1 MRFWQNRK
9 EHTQIN
15 SKTRSLLFSPALFCR
30 FYALLLLLFIGG
42 VFLFRQ
48 QQTAREEKTRRH
60 CREEAQMLVQAG
72 FYGEAQK
79 KLNAMPKPLF
89 PEDEELLFQIALQ
102 KQDFRFAM
110 DLLPNLST
118 KQEPASR
125 LALIT
130 ALQEAGKSVL
140 AWKVLCETPF
150 SKNES
155 AEKALVISLLQDVR
169 ETPTRAVFVSG
180 WHHHKAAIMRDEGG
194 FFLVNTQG
202 EERSDA
208 RYESLVPVSEGFCA
222 RKKEVWITLDVDGN
236 FVKTTVE
243 PEEKDIIEADP
254 SFLLMPTEEEGVQGY
269 SFDGE
274 EVIKP
279 IYDRASPISVNGIGY
294 VETEGRCWQIRFRAL
309 HDGVS
314 FNKIES

>member
-9 EHTQIN
+9 ERTQIN
-15 SKTRSLLFSPALFCR
+15 KKTRSLFSSPVLFCR
-30 FYALLLLLFIGG
+30 LYALLLFLCIGG
-42 VFLFRQ
+42 VFLFHQ
-48 QQTAREEKTRRH
+48 QQTARDEKTRRH
-60 CREEAQMLVQAG
+60 CREEAQMLAQAG

-89 PEDEELLFQIALQ
+89 PEDEELLFQVALK

-110 DLLPNLST
+110 DLLSRLPT
-118 KQEPASR
+118 KQESAFR
-125 LALIT
+125 LELIT
-130 ALQEAGKSVL
+130 ALQEAGKSAL
-140 AWKVLCETPF
+140 AWQVLCQMSF
-150 SKNES
+150 SKKEP
-155 AEKALVISLLQDVR
+155 EQKALAISLLQDVR

-180 WHHHKAAIMRDEGG
+180 WHHHKAAVMKDEEG
-194 FFLVNTQG
+194 FFLVNIQG
-202 EERSDA
+202 EELSDA

-222 RKKEVWITLDVDGN
+222 RKKKVWITLDRDGN

-243 PEEKDIIEADP
+243 PEEKDIIQADS
-254 SFLLMPTEEEGVQGY
+254 SFLVMPTEEEGVQGY
-269 SFDGE
+269 TFDGE

-279 IYDRASPISVNGIGY
+279 IYDCASPISANGTGY

-309 HDGVS
+309 RDGVS

>member
-48 QQTAREEKTRRH
+48 QQTAREEKTRQH
-60 CREEAQMLVQAG
+60 CREEAQRLAQAG

-140 AWKVLCETPF
+140 AWQVLCETPF

-155 AEKALVISLLQDVR
+155 AENALAISLLQDVR

-180 WHHHKAAIMRDEGG
+180 WHHHKAAIMRDEEG

-202 EERSDA
+202 EERSDTH
-208 RYESLVPVSEGFCA
+208 YEALVPVSEGFCA
-222 RKKEVWITLDVDGN
+222 RKKEVWITLDMDGN

-309 HDGVS
+309 RDGVS